1 MRVIKN
7 KPAVILIAAAII
19 MLTAVGAF
27 TYWTSNGAG
36 DGTAATGTSDDLV
49 VVQTSTITDMG
60 PGVAAQTLTGN
71 FDNSSGGPRYVG
83 SVTVVVSGTSVT
95 GCTAND
101 YTITGSPMTVNAQVL
116 AGAAQG
122 AWTGATIAFANSAT
136 DNQDACRGATVNLA
150 YEVVN

>member
-19 MLTAVGAF
+19 MLTAVGAY
-27 TYWTSNGAG
+27 TYWTSNSAGA
-36 DGTAATGTSDDLV
+36 GTAATGTSGDV
-49 VVQTSTITDMG
+49 SVIQTSTITAMG

-71 FDNSSGGPRYVG
+71 FDNSGSGPSYVG
-83 SVTVVVSGTSVT
+83 SVTVVVSDTSAT
-95 GCTAND
+95 GCTAAD
-101 YTITGSPMTVNAQVL
+101 YTITGSPMTVNAQVP
-116 AGAAQG
+116 AGDARG

-136 DNQDACRGATVNLA
+136 DNQDACQGATVNLA